1 MEPPAP
7 SSSRPPA
14 LPMEPPALDPEV
26 ATLRSRRQKLQAME
40 VLDFHGVD
48 FVRLR
53 LLRCGRRAYL
63 HAAEDGR
70 SLRLDPRR
78 ESHNAVWAVT
88 PHFYADMAI
97 DCVLLRGAYGRYL
110 GAPDPTPRGLR
121 LCPFPSPCRAAKQ
134 RDYDSEEVPANLWR
148 AVATSRQGAYLLQDG
163 AERYLRANSRCLLPC
178 CSRLHVSGC
187 AGPLFTA
194 TQWAVERVPRAG
206 RAPALPRPTASL
218 FARVCPPL
226 PCLCLCTSE
235 REIRWVSPQP
245 NQAVNEA
252 NWTSE
257 RYTGRLTI
265 DLKGQLVKQVPP
277 RFYMPDYT
285 LCVRAG
291 RYGELSP
298 LVVNLPRS
306 REPLYIV
313 VLERHTAADN
323 QLIYPD
329 VNAVAGAAA
338 VPEPVL

>member
-7 SSSRPPA
+7 ASSRPPA
-14 LPMEPPALDPEV
+14 LPMEPPALDPEA

-88 PHFYADMAI
+88 PHFYGGMAI

-110 GAPDPTPRGLR
+110 GAPDPTPRGIR
-121 LCPFPSPCRAAKQ
+121 LCPFSPPPPPLPRRQAARLRQRGGPGQLVARRRHQPPGRLPAARRERALPPRQ
-134 RDYDSEEVPANLWR
+134 LEVPP
-148 AVATSRQGAYLLQDG
+148 AVLLRTPRLRLRRPPLHGDQVGGGARPQGRQGAGPPETDCF
-163 AERYLRANSRCLLPC
+163 ALR
-178 CSRLHVSGC
+178 
-187 AGPLFTA
+187 
-194 TQWAVERVPRAG
+194 PR
-206 RAPALPRPTASL
+206 
-218 FARVCPPL
+218 L
-226 PCLCLCTSE
+226 PCLCFCTSE

-245 NQAVNEA
+245 NEA
-252 NWTSE
+252 NWTSA
-257 RYTGRLTI
+257 RYTGRLTLH
-265 DLKGQLVKQVPP
+265 LKGQLVNQVP
-277 RFYMPDYT
+277 RKAYIPDYT
-285 LCVRAG
+285 LCVRAD
-291 RYGELSP
+291 RYGQLSP

-313 VLERHTAADN
+313 VLERNTADCMPTF
-323 QLIYPD
+323 I
-329 VNAVAGAAA
+329 
-338 VPEPVL
+338 